1 MVLWLPAITQ
11 QWDGLKRNVLDYT
24 GWDGNNPH
32 WGPVDAAHR
41 ANLPSLVTF
50 LPGSGR
56 FLILAVSAAI
66 PAALVLRRRSTLA
79 MGIGLSLAFFL
90 LLTPAFAMQYLA
102 WAAAVVL
109 LLDLWWGTA
118 YNLAAGALLFIVYDR
133 WSSGFPWNHAHAG
146 GMLTSEA
153 NIGWIVWT
161 ILLTCIV
168 LGIFR
173 MWRWPADETDTCERA
188 RDGEERSSGHRPTP
202 VAPQIP
208 SAASGRA
215 VGSSITNPLSLAYS
229 LEARGASRRAPT
241 L

>member
-1 MVLWLPAITQ
+1 M
-11 QWDGLKRNVLDYT
+11 
-24 GWDGNNPH
+24 
-32 WGPVDAAHR
+32 
-41 ANLPSLVTF
+41 
-50 LPGSGR
+50 
-56 FLILAVSAAI
+56 
-66 PAALVLRRRSTLA
+66 LRRRSTLA
-79 MGIGLSLAFFL
+79 LGIGLSLALFL

-102 WAAAVVL
+102 WPAAVVL

-173 MWRWPADETDTCERA
+173 MWRWPADETDTFERA
-188 RDGEERSSGHRPTP
+188 RNIEEHPSGHRPTP
-202 VAPQIP
+202 VA
-208 SAASGRA
+208 
-215 VGSSITNPLSLAYS
+215 L
-229 LEARGASRRAPT
+229 
-241 L
+241 

>member
-1 MVLWLPAITQ
+1 
-11 QWDGLKRNVLDYT
+11 
-24 GWDGNNPH
+24 
-32 WGPVDAAHR
+32 
-41 ANLPSLVTF
+41 
-50 LPGSGR
+50 
-56 FLILAVSAAI
+56 
-66 PAALVLRRRSTLA
+66 

-133 WSSGFPWNHAHAG
+133 WSSGFPWNHAHPG
-146 GMLTSEA
+146 GVLPAEA

-173 MWRWPADETDTCERA
+173 MWRWPADETDKCERD
-188 RDGEERSSGHRPTP
+188 RDGEERSSATRPTP
-202 VAPQIP
+202 
-208 SAASGRA
+208 
-215 VGSSITNPLSLAYS
+215 LA
-229 LEARGASRRAPT
+229 
-241 L
+241 